1 MPHTNTVNRH
11 PSSVNA
17 HRIAICASDQ
27 QKSELLRSP
36 LFQSYELLFAAYPEQ
51 LAGLHA
57 DAYFDLLFET
67 DENPAALNSERV
79 AILSRLLPSP
89 VFINSVIQPL
99 SAIHPGFIRI
109 NGWPGFLEM
118 PLLEAAAAKDR
129 EEKARKI
136 FGDRILFVKDIPGL
150 VNPRIISMIIQEA
163 RITLGAG
170 TSSAAEIDTA
180 MQLGTGYPLG
190 PFAWAEKIGM
200 ARVSALLEALEEDD
214 G

>member
-1 MPHTNTVNRH
+1 
-11 PSSVNA
+11 
-17 HRIAICASDQ
+17 
-27 QKSELLRSP
+27 
-36 LFQSYELLFAAYPEQ
+36 
-51 LAGLHA
+51 
-57 DAYFDLLFET
+57 
-67 DENPAALNSERV
+67 
-79 AILSRLLPSP
+79 
-89 VFINSVIQPL
+89 
-99 SAIHPGFIRI
+99 
-109 NGWPGFLEM
+109 M

-150 VNPRIISMIIQEA
+150 VNPRFISMIIQEA

-170 TSSAAEIDTA
+170 TRSAAEIDTA

-200 ARVSALLEALEEDD
+200 ARVSALLGALEEVMKDN